1 LHLEGQTKTFLKK
14 RKKKRGI
21 QALCLLAM
29 IDLVAPINREE
40 NKKKSKKAPPLLV
53 MTGSEA
59 LPPSCTQKHQKKQ
72 KKGS

>member
-1 LHLEGQTKTFLKK
+1 LHLEGQTKTFF
-14 RKKKRGI
+14 KKKKKGI

-29 IDLVAPINREE
+29 MGLVAPINRED
-40 NKKKSKKAPPLLV
+40 NQKKSKQALPLLV

-59 LPPSCTQKHQKKQ
+59 LPPSCTQKHKKKKTK